1 MVLTNQLI
9 YLVNVN
15 TMRKIFFL
23 IMCASQKVRT
33 LIILQGLS
41 LLPKIR
47 NCINGKIAEK
57 LGRKLYCLIV
67 FYKGP
72 LTLRVFGTFARAK
85 TTAHTTF
92 TVIYHYSSV
101 LNRRTCTFIFFC
113 TFSPACMS
121 YLGLYV

>member
-1 MVLTNQLI
+1 MVLTN
-9 YLVNVN
+9 
-15 TMRKIFFL
+15 
-23 IMCASQKVRT
+23 QKVRT

-101 LNRRTCTFIFFC
+101 LNRRTCTFIFFLH
-113 TFSPACMS
+113 FFPS
-121 YLGLYV
+121 LYVLFGSVCLIVFQEKKMVCILLRDNFFIKS